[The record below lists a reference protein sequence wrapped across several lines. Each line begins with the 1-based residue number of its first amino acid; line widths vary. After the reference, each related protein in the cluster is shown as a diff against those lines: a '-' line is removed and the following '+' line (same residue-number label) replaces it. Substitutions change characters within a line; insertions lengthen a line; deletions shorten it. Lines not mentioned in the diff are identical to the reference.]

1 MYWYMFR
8 EVMLH
13 ECIGFFLKRNA
24 KKHSCFVLFFLSM
37 LFITIMTLKKNE
49 TKFIRGNYFRKC
61 KLPGTYNNKNMLR
74 G

>member
-1 MYWYMFR
+1 MN
-8 EVMLH
+8 VLD
-13 ECIGFFLKRNA
+13 FF
-24 KKHSCFVLFFLSM
+24 KKKCKKALLFCFVFLSM
-37 LFITIMTLKKNE
+37 LLFITIMTLKKNE

>member
-1 MYWYMFR
+1 MN
-8 EVMLH
+8 VLD
-13 ECIGFFLKRNA
+13 FF
-24 KKHSCFVLFFLSM
+24 KKKCKKALLFCFVFLSM

-61 KLPGTYNNKNMLR
+61 KLPGTHNNKNMLR